1 MLASK
6 CYSATLCTYPRVKLM
21 NFERLEDVIATVNS
35 LANPASSVVGRQELA
50 EHAVAEYLR
59 YGLCLLANSGKDG
72 RAETRP
78 VHIGRLLGRVRKQL
92 GPLLPKTGKQPL
104 EDLVPIHAPYAS
116 RSEDTCRRIFN
127 KLELIRD
134 VQNLGRG
141 YFLPT
146 PLRLLELPS
155 GDVLVIGAVP
165 TLAAQKVLGTKL
177 RSAGLARVSEI
188 GTLPIALKNNSDAW
202 QSLRNWLG
210 IESSLENWI
219 EKYLAAAL
227 KDLRA
232 SSSEIGAFEVYFPE
246 RMEKKPHHFRWC
258 EGKSW
263 AGRSDRLY
271 LCRSADKNRG
281 RSYWLGLLARDQD
294 IVRMVKETELESNK
308 DIIRL
313 LYGFDLLAKVPVTA
327 EIEADATGG
336 RLQLS
341 SLLPKEERRLL
352 VALAVDTSPAPDKLP
367 LTFRFENRWREDIER
382 NLSSLGIELR
392 GQSSPWR

>member
-1 MLASK
+1 
-6 CYSATLCTYPRVKLM
+6 M
-21 NFERLEDVIATVNS
+21 NVERPEDVIATLNS
-35 LANPASSVVGRQELA
+35 LANPASTVVGDQELA

-72 RAETRP
+72 GAETQP

-92 GPLLPKTGKQPL
+92 GPLLPERGKPPL
-104 EDLVPIHAPYAS
+104 EDLVPIKAPNAS
-116 RSEDTCRRIFN
+116 RSEDACRRVLN
-127 KLELIRD
+127 KLELIRE

-155 GDVLVIGAVP
+155 GDVLVIGGLP
-165 TLAAQKVLGTKL
+165 TLDAQKVLGTMLK
-177 RSAGLARVSEI
+177 SAGLARVSEI
-188 GTLPIALKNNSDAW
+188 AALPAALKNHSDAW

-210 IESSLENWI
+210 IESSLANWT

-246 RMEKKPHHFRWC
+246 GLATKPQYFRWC

-294 IVRMVKETELESNK
+294 H
-308 DIIRL
+308 
-313 LYGFDLLAKVPVTA
+313 VP
-327 EIEADATGG
+327 DG
-336 RLQLS
+336 
-341 SLLPKEERRLL
+341 
-352 VALAVDTSPAPDKLP
+352 
-367 LTFRFENRWREDIER
+367 
-382 NLSSLGIELR
+382 
-392 GQSSPWR
+392 